1 MNFKNLNH
9 CSQEESKRGIKF
21 GSYSSSSKFQCS
33 DSEKLITYAMR
44 NFYEVLGVRCDASRC
59 TIQKAYKTL
68 NHSYESYKFNF
79 RTMEINAK
87 KIELQKEIEEA
98 YITLG
103 DPKRRACYDTCLI
116 CKSLKIG
123 PSPNRHKIHVHLLA
137 TPVTHLKHRCP
148 NCLVYVR
155 DFKTHFRA
163 GCNFK
168 FDSEKSTLLTEE
180 RKKYIRRDGINF
192 IAGYEEGF
200 KKGCKAS
207 AFHSH
212 YWPSKKLLAS
222 LAPRQSG
229 PTRCTPPKSHIIVTE
244 EPETI
249 LGI

>member
-1 MNFKNLNH
+1 M
-9 CSQEESKRGIKF
+9 R
-21 GSYSSSSKFQCS
+21 SYY
-33 DSEKLITYAMR
+33 D
-44 NFYEVLGVRCDASRC
+44 VLGVKYDASMS
-59 TIQKAYKTL
+59 TIKKAYENLKSE
-68 NHSYESYKFNF
+68 NSSYKYNF
-79 RTMEINAK
+79 RAMEVNAQRIK
-87 KIELQKEIEEA
+87 QKREFEEA

-103 DPKRRACYDTCLI
+103 DPKKRSCYDICATCKL
-116 CKSLKIG
+116 LKIG
-123 PSPNRHKIHVHLLA
+123 PSPNRQKLNVHLLA
-137 TPVTHLKHRCP
+137 TPVTHLKHKCP

-168 FDSEKSTLLTEE
+168 FDSDKSTLLTEE

-207 AFHSH
+207 AFYSH
-212 YWPSKKLLAS
+212 YWPSKKLLSS

-229 PTRCTPPKSHIIVTE
+229 PTRCTPPKYQIIVKE
-244 EPETI
+244 ETETI

>member
-1 MNFKNLNH
+1 M
-9 CSQEESKRGIKF
+9 R
-21 GSYSSSSKFQCS
+21 SYY
-33 DSEKLITYAMR
+33 D
-44 NFYEVLGVRCDASRC
+44 VLGVKYDASMS
-59 TIQKAYKTL
+59 TIKKAYENLKSE
-68 NHSYESYKFNF
+68 NSSYKYNF
-79 RTMEINAK
+79 RAMEVNAQRIK
-87 KIELQKEIEEA
+87 QKREFEEA

-103 DPKRRACYDTCLI
+103 DPKKRSCYDICATCKL
-116 CKSLKIG
+116 LKIG
-123 PSPNRHKIHVHLLA
+123 PSPNRQKLNVHLLA
-137 TPVTHLKHRCP
+137 TPVTHLKHKCP

-168 FDSEKSTLLTEE
+168 FDSDKSTLLTEE

-207 AFHSH
+207 AFYSH
-212 YWPSKKLLAS
+212 FWPSKKLLSS

-229 PTRCTPPKSHIIVTE
+229 PTRCTPPQSHIIVKE
-244 EPETI
+244 EAETI

>member
-1 MNFKNLNH
+1 M
-9 CSQEESKRGIKF
+9 R
-21 GSYSSSSKFQCS
+21 SYY
-33 DSEKLITYAMR
+33 D
-44 NFYEVLGVRCDASRC
+44 VLGVKYDASMS
-59 TIQKAYKTL
+59 TIKKAYENLKSE
-68 NHSYESYKFNF
+68 NSSYKYNF
-79 RTMEINAK
+79 RAMEVNAQRIK
-87 KIELQKEIEEA
+87 QKREFEEA

-103 DPKRRACYDTCLI
+103 DPKKRSCYDICATCKL
-116 CKSLKIG
+116 LKIG
-123 PSPNRHKIHVHLLA
+123 PSPNRQKLNVHLLA
-137 TPVTHLKHRCP
+137 TPVTHLKHKCP

-168 FDSEKSTLLTEE
+168 FDSDKSTILTEE

-207 AFHSH
+207 AFYSH
-212 YWPSKKLLAS
+212 YWPSKKLLSS

-229 PTRCTPPKSHIIVTE
+229 PTRCTPPKSQIIVKE
-244 EPETI
+244 ETETI

>member
-1 MNFKNLNH
+1 M
-9 CSQEESKRGIKF
+9 R
-21 GSYSSSSKFQCS
+21 SYY
-33 DSEKLITYAMR
+33 D
-44 NFYEVLGVRCDASRC
+44 VLGVKYDASMS
-59 TIQKAYKTL
+59 TIKKAYENLKSE
-68 NHSYESYKFNF
+68 NSSYKYNF
-79 RTMEINAK
+79 RAMEVNAQRIK
-87 KIELQKEIEEA
+87 QKREFEEA

-103 DPKRRACYDTCLI
+103 DPKKRSCYDICATCKL
-116 CKSLKIG
+116 LKIG
-123 PSPNRHKIHVHLLA
+123 PSPNRQKLNVHLLA
-137 TPVTHLKHRCP
+137 TPVTHLKHKCP

-168 FDSEKSTLLTEE
+168 FDSDKSTLLTEE

-207 AFHSH
+207 AFYSH
-212 YWPSKKLLAS
+212 YWPSKKLLSS

-229 PTRCTPPKSHIIVTE
+229 PTRCTPPKSHIIVKE